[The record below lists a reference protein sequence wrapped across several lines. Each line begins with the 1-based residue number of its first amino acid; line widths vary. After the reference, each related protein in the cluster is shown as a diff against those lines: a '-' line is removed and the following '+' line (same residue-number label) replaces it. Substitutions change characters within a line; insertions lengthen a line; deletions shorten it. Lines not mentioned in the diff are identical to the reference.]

1 MKVDEKRRKVRKL
14 VDRLALSRI
23 QSFMADYVAKQLYI
37 NNAEAE
43 NFLNELTIK
52 EAPLLNLNYKFICP
66 NCGFVRRFTK
76 LSELIRFKEE
86 QGKCPF
92 CDVNLSENLIDMNI
106 YNIYVFDEEYR
117 EKRKKCELRY
127 RLHQ

>member
-1 MKVDEKRRKVRKL
+1 MKTEEKRRKVRKL

-76 LSELIRFKEE
+76 LNELIRFKEE
-86 QGKCPF
+86 QGECPF
-92 CDVNLSENLIDMNI
+92 CDVDLSEDLIDMNI

-117 EKRKKCELRY
+117 EKRKKCGLRDY
-127 RLHQ
+127 INK